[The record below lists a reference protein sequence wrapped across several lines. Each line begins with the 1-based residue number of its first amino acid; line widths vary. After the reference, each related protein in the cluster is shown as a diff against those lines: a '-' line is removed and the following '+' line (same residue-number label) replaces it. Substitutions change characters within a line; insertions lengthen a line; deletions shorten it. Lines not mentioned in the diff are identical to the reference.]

1 MANGTDSANV
11 TTGKP
16 KVGGSIWRAPLGTAL
31 PTDTSTEL
39 NAAFKSL
46 GYISED
52 GLTNSN
58 SMDVEETKAWGG
70 DTVLTSETG
79 KSDTFKYTL
88 IEALNLEVLKAV
100 YGDDNVT
107 GTLSAGITVK
117 ANSDPHERSAWVID
131 MVMKNNVATRIVVP
145 AAAVTEVGDI
155 TYADGSVVGYET
167 TITATPDATGQ
178 THYEYIKGVGK

>member
-16 KVGGSIWRAPLGTAL
+16 RIGGSIWRAPIGTVL

-88 IEALNLEVLKAV
+88 IEALNLEVLKTV

-107 GTLSAGITVK
+107 GTLSTGIAVK
-117 ANSDPHERSAWVID
+117 ANSDPHERSA
-131 MVMKNNVATRIVVP
+131 
-145 AAAVTEVGDI
+145 
-155 TYADGSVVGYET
+155 
-167 TITATPDATGQ
+167 
-178 THYEYIKGVGK
+178 